1 VSRRFV
7 VAALVLALPMAVA
20 GLSVPAGAERS
31 EQLVFSGEGDGSFGE
46 VEFWIWCQVESENP
60 YEADCNGAMTFDD
73 QGIHGTHVTGDASEA
88 DEDEYVMDV
97 ASRSGNIACTLTN
110 EPPIVHGPHNT
121 VDISCSSPSG
131 TATSTDAVV
140 TNNG

>member
-7 VAALVLALPMAVA
+7 VAALVLALPIAIA

-31 EQLVFSGEGDGSFGE
+31 EQLVFSGDGEGSFGE

-60 YEADCNGAMTFDD
+60 YETDCNGAMTFDD
-73 QGIHGTHVTGDASEA
+73 QGIHGTHVTGDASEP
-88 DEDEYVMDV
+88 EDGVYQMDV
-97 ASRSGNIACTLTN
+97 ASSSGNIDCTLTN

-121 VDISCSSPSG
+121 VDIDCSSPSG
-131 TATSTDAVV
+131 SGTSTDAVV
-140 TNNG
+140 NNNG